1 MNAVAILL
9 GIVAFSFLVLG
20 GINLYLIS
28 LIRRLEREIDE
39 LQTPF

>member
-1 MNAVAILL
+1 MNAVAILF
-9 GIVAFSFLVLG
+9 GIVALSVLVLG
-20 GINLYLIS
+20 SINLYLIS

>member
-1 MNAVAILL
+1 MNVLAILF
-9 GIVAFSFLVLG
+9 GIVALSVLVLG
-20 GINLYLIS
+20 SINLYLIS